1 MKAGFYEDELEE
13 VGMRINMY
21 WSDRH
26 TKWLSQN
33 PKNFFGKT
41 LWRVVLTK
49 NQRKRINRKAKKQV
63 I

>member
-26 TKWLSQN
+26 TKLLSQN